1 MGKSLTAL
9 VNEISD
15 CLEAADNESAS
26 GTQRSDGT
34 ALAER
39 MQRVLPALLET
50 TAGALT
56 SLWQAYTRLPT

>member
-1 MGKSLTAL
+1 MGKSLTLL

-39 MQRVLPALLET
+39 MRRVLPALLET
-50 TAGALT
+50 TAGTFAVVIIVTLK
-56 SLWQAYTRLPT
+56 